1 MYRFEAMDAFVRVV
15 RNGSFASAAV
25 ELNVSPGVITK
36 RVMQLEHML
45 GAKLLNRTTRRMSV
59 TEIGQRYYKFCD
71 RVLREMRQEEA
82 EIIRLQRQ
90 PYGQLKVIAPM
101 SFGIMQMGRIV
112 ASFMEKYP
120 QVQFS
125 LTIGDGLKG
134 ALDPL
139 EYGTD
144 VAIRFALPRDSSLYV
159 RALGR
164 MRWVVCAA
172 PSYLRSHGAPRT
184 PSELAHHPCLVTHT
198 HFGDGVWH
206 FRGPDGTTSIKVTG
220 PVSPSN
226 AITMR
231 YMVLEG
237 AGVAML
243 PTFCV
248 GEDLKNGSLVRI
260 LGDWSIEDLQIRA
273 LYPHATDQPAKV
285 KLFVDYLAD
294 TLKHPD
300 WDEHI
305 TVKRALVS

>member
-15 RNGSFASAAV
+15 KNGNFASAAS

-45 GAKLLNRTTRRMSV
+45 GAKLLSRTTRRLSV

-71 RVLREMRQEEA
+71 RILREMRQEEA

-90 PYGQLKVIAPM
+90 PYGELKVVAPM
-101 SFGIMQMGRIV
+101 SFGIMQMGRLV

-120 QVQFS
+120 QVQVN
-125 LTIGDGLKG
+125 LTIGDGMKG

-144 VAIRFALPRDSSLYV
+144 VAIRFAVPRDSSLYV
-159 RALGR
+159 RVLGK

-172 PSYLRSHGAPRT
+172 PSYLRMRGAPRT
-184 PSELAHHPCLVTHT
+184 PADLAHHPCLVTHT
-198 HFGDGVWH
+198 HYGDGVWH
-206 FRGPDGTTSIKVTG
+206 FRGPDGAKSIKVTG

-237 AGVAML
+237 AGIAML

-248 GEDLKNGSLVRI
+248 GEDLKNGSLSRI
-260 LGDWSIEDLQIRA
+260 LGEWSIEDLPICA
-273 LYPHATDQPAKV
+273 LYPHATDQPKKV

-294 TLKHPD
+294 TLKRPG
-300 WDEHI
+300 WDEH
-305 TVKRALVS
+305 VSPRRALVS

>member
-15 RNGSFASAAV
+15 RNGNFVSAAA
-25 ELNVSPGVITK
+25 ELGVSPGVVTK
-36 RVMQLEHML
+36 RIMQLEQML
-45 GAKLLNRTTRRMSV
+45 GAKILSRTTRRMSL
-59 TEIGQRYYKFCD
+59 TEIGQRYFKFCD
-71 RVLREMRQEEA
+71 RILREMRQEEA

-101 SFGIMQMGRIV
+101 SFGIMQMGRLV

-120 QVQFS
+120 QVQVG

-144 VAIRFALPRDSSLYV
+144 VAIRFDLPQDSSLFV
-159 RALGR
+159 RVLGR
-164 MRWVVCAA
+164 MRWVACAS
-172 PSYLRSHGAPRT
+172 PSYLRARSAPRT
-184 PSELAHHPCLVTHT
+184 PMDLAHHSCLVTHT
-198 HFGDGVWH
+198 HYGDGVWH
-206 FRGPDGTTSIKVTG
+206 FTGPDGATSIKVNG

-237 AGVAML
+237 AGIAML

-248 GEDLKNGSLVRI
+248 GEDLKNGALCRV
-260 LGDWSIEDLQIRA
+260 LGEWAIEDLPICA
-273 LYPHATDQPAKV
+273 LYPHATDQPTKV
-285 KLFVDYLAD
+285 KLFVDYLAES
-294 TLKHPD
+294 LRRPA
-300 WDEHI
+300 WDEAAAP
-305 TVKRALVS
+305 VRKLS

>member
-15 RNGSFASAAV
+15 RNGSFASAAG
-25 ELNVSPGVITK
+25 ELGVSAGVVTK
-36 RVMQLEHML
+36 RIMQLEQML
-45 GAKLLNRTTRRMSV
+45 GAKLLSRTTRRMSV

-71 RVLREMRQEEA
+71 RILREMRLEEA

-101 SFGIMQMGRIV
+101 SFGIMQMGGLI

-120 QVQFS
+120 QVQVG

-134 ALDPL
+134 ALDLL

-144 VAIRFALPRDSSLYV
+144 VAIRYALPRDSSLYV
-159 RALGR
+159 RVLGR
-164 MRWVVCAA
+164 MRWVVCASPA
-172 PSYLRSHGAPRT
+172 YLRARGAPRT
-184 PSELAHHPCLVTHT
+184 PMDLAHHACLVTHT
-198 HFGDGVWH
+198 HYGDGVWH
-206 FRGPDGTTSIKVTG
+206 FTGPDGASSIKVNG

-237 AGVAML
+237 AGIAML

-248 GEDLKNGSLVRI
+248 GEDLKKGTLSRI
-260 LGDWSIEDLQIRA
+260 LGEWSIEDLPICA
-273 LYPHATDQPAKV
+273 LYPHATDQPTKV
-285 KLFVDYLAD
+285 KLFVDYLAES
-294 TLKHPD
+294 LKRPT
-300 WDEHI
+300 WDAAVTPSRRI
-305 TVKRALVS
+305 A